1 MKRHHLIG
9 GALVAACFVLTAAV
23 YQRLPDPMP
32 TQFDAESHPVAFS
45 PKPLGPFKLPVVALA
60 LWTVTLWAP
69 GIARARAGRAL
80 RAMPIVVAAF
90 LLFLIAVK
98 LRAALGAPFE
108 ITRVVIAGVGLY
120 LAVRG
125 NYFGT
130 LPRNW
135 LIGVRTPWTLADDEV
150 WLRTNRIAGWLF
162 VAAGPVSF
170 IAVTAGA
177 PLPIAVAPLGATV
190 LVSTVYSYVVYRRLR
205 ASRIAP

>member
-1 MKRHHLIG
+1 VKRHHLIG

-32 TQFDAESHPVAFS
+32 TQFDAAGHAIRFS
-45 PKPLGPFKLPVVALA
+45 PKPLGPFKLPLVALA

-80 RAMPIVVAAF
+80 RVMPIIVAAF
-90 LLFLIAVK
+90 LLFLVTVTV
-98 LRAALGAPFE
+98 RAALGAPFE
-108 ITRVVIAGVGLY
+108 ITRVVVAGSGLY

-162 VAAGPVSF
+162 VAGGPISF
-170 IAVTAGA
+170 IAATAGA
-177 PLPIAVAPLGATV
+177 PLPIAAAPLVAAT
-190 LVSTVYSYVVYRRLR
+190 LVATVYSYVVYRRLR